1 MSTFTIAFFLAIFM
15 LILTRNESEPKES
28 AEYLLKVDHLVYGT
42 PDLNQGI
49 AEIEKLLGVRA
60 TPGGQHP
67 GRGTHNALLGL
78 GPTTYLEIIAPDPE
92 QPPPKTPRPFGID
105 GVKEPRLIAWAAKG
119 NELDQ
124 LRQEAARKGVQLGE
138 VTSGSRQRPDG
149 VVLSWRYTNPGT
161 VVADGIVPF
170 FIDWGQSPHPAQTA
184 AGGLSLVGM
193 RAEHPDA
200 ERVQNMLRELGVDL
214 PVKRGSKAQIIAVIN
229 GPRGRVELR

>member
-1 MSTFTIAFFLAIFM
+1 MSTFTIALLIATLM
-15 LILTRNESEPKES
+15 VILTDNEAEPTGS
-28 AEYLLKVDHLVYGT
+28 AEYLPKVDHLVYGT
-42 PDLNQGI
+42 PDLNRGI
-49 AEIEKLLGVRA
+49 SEIEKLLGVRA

-67 GRGTHNALLGL
+67 GRGTHNALLAL
-78 GPTTYLEIIAPDPE
+78 GPTTYLEIIAPDPQ
-92 QPPPKTPRPFGID
+92 QPAPKTPRPFGID

-119 NELDQ
+119 KELDQ
-124 LRQEAARKGVQLGE
+124 LRQDAGRKGVQLGE

-170 FIDWGQSPHPAQTA
+170 FIDWGQSPHPAQSA

-200 ERVQNMLRELGVDL
+200 ERVQNMLRHLGIDL
-214 PVKRGSKAQIIAVIN
+214 PVRAGAKPTLIAVIN
-229 GPRGRVELR
+229 CPRGRVELR